1 VQPVTLTDGD
11 EPATWS
17 TDGGPEDLAVQGMRV
32 SRRALGGVLADAVAD
47 TGLAGRTLAVSG
59 APTPAPAA
67 APVGR

>member
-1 VQPVTLTDGD
+1 
-11 EPATWS
+11 
-17 TDGGPEDLAVQGMRV
+17 V